1 MNKRFVLMLL
11 LLTAMTVQAQSIE
24 KQIRKGNRQYRK
36 GDYAEA
42 EVKYRKAL
50 EDQPNSADAQFNLG
64 DALYQQEN
72 YDAAF
77 EAFQKVVDMTPD
89 AKLKS
94 KAVFNMG
101 NCLLQQEKYYNA
113 FNLLKVALKFDPNN
127 DDALYNLEYCRAH
140 LVKSRIY
147 VHPQIPNGT
156 VNASESEAF
165 NGQMVTLT
173 CTPNEGY
180 ALSQYVVVK
189 ADDTQVTVQVNGSR
203 FEMPKF
209 DVIVGAEFKLSHK
222 ITVDKKIAHGSIT
235 ADRQTAIEGQQVT
248 LHAQPDPGYMVE
260 KFKAFKTGSP
270 KDTVPVNDT
279 VFKMPDFDVT
289 VTATFR
295 TGLHIS
301 VDSVSNGTIMV
312 TDSIALPGKNVGI
325 IVKPHQGYQLDEL
338 KVVSDKDPSTTA
350 PVSDMNVFQMIDS
363 DVTVKATFVEAQAY
377 YEVEADT
384 TIEGG
389 HVLLD
394 VDRATWKETVTLR
407 NAPEPG
413 YQFKE
418 YVIHQ
423 QGDTSVH
430 VQPLGNF
437 FTMPGFDVT
446 VSAVFEKQ
454 DGQDQQQQQQ
464 QQQQEEQNQEQ
475 EQDQQQQNQDGQQD
489 QQNQQQQQQQNP
501 QEMSKEDAQ
510 RMLDALENQEKKTM
524 EKVNEQKIRTQP
536 KRKTDKDW

>member
-464 QQQQEEQNQEQ
+464 QQQEEQNQEQ